1 MSHSMRNTGDG
12 EPNRAQSQTS
22 RPRRRHRLARFL
34 WALIIL
40 LVIIL
45 GVTLWG
51 IHRLG
56 VTNSSL
62 SGISGQLHSQS
73 TKLSSIN
80 GRLHQL
86 LTTMRAGFDK
96 IGQDLSTLIRIAHRH
111 L

>member
-1 MSHSMRNTGDG
+1 MRNAENG
-12 EPNRAQSQTS
+12 EPNQAQTQTS

-34 WALIIL
+34 WTLIIL
-40 LVIIL
+40 LVIL
-45 GVTLWG
+45 VVAALWG

-73 TKLSSIN
+73 TRLSSIN
-80 GRLHQL
+80 GRLQQL
-86 LTTMRAGFDK
+86 LITMRTGLEK
-96 IGQDLSTLIRIAHRH
+96 ISQELSTLIRLARQH